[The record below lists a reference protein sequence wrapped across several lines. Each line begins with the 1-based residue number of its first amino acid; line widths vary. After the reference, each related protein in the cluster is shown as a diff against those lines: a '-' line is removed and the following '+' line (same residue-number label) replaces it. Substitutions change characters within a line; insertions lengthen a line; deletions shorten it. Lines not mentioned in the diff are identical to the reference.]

1 MHNEI
6 PPSLKFSLPV
16 TDRWSAE
23 IVAPVLSAW
32 RSSGLSFVG
41 FCRAHGIDAQRLQ
54 YWLVR
59 ERELE
64 SRAEGS
70 ATSAF
75 TEIRPLATTVAA
87 HAGGV
92 QIILPRGIMVLAG
105 SGDDLGQVRAVVEA
119 LL

>member
-6 PPSLKFSLPV
+6 PSSLKISLPV

-59 ERELE
+59 ERELQ
-64 SRAEGS
+64 SRAEQS

-87 HAGGV
+87 HAGV
-92 QIILPRGIMVLAG
+92 QIILPRGIMVLAVAG
-105 SGDDLGQVRAVVEA
+105 EDLGQVRAVVEA